1 MKPSRLA
8 TYFFT
13 LALYADLQVVCEL
26 VAVLG
31 GVRYPGACHQVDDL
45 LCGFGLRVWVLSFL
59 SSSIF
64 CDILFYVY
72 IILFIVCGLLSMVY
86 CLLLIAYF
94 LLFVVC
100 CVSSVFCC
108 SIVWCVLCVVC
119 CLLFVVCWLLV
130 VGCCW
135 LFAVFLFLVTCF
147 LSLFLFRT

>member
-94 LLFVVC
+94 VVVC
-100 CVSSVFCC
+100 CLL
-108 SIVWCVLCVVC
+108 CVVRFLLFDCLVCVVC
-119 CLLFVVCWLLV
+119 CLLIVVCWLLV